1 MPHSEAQAWWADV
14 QHVRE
19 SIERRR
25 AGAADPSAPLDV
37 SDERRFARPATESLP
52 VLDDL
57 DWSSSLSERS
67 GRRFEHAS
75 DHTGESR
82 TSRRGERGG
91 DRHTDGRPFD
101 RDDDPFDFDAE
112 RATLETS
119 RRDRRADQ
127 RPRRE
132 RSATDRRA
140 SERPRG
146 ERPAADRGAAERPR
160 GERPAADRRAAE
172 RPRRDNAGAAAR
184 GPSAYTPEPDPAPAA
199 GAIAL
204 APPRRTVQ
212 ITGRTV
218 AAPSLPRLVEVE
230 RRRPARRPA
239 ERVGPRPD
247 RVALWAVLLGF
258 FLILV
263 AATSSHAAT
272 QPAHVSAPVALHAPA
287 R

>member
-25 AGAADPSAPLDV
+25 AGIADPSSSLDAPE
-37 SDERRFARPATESLP
+37 ERRFARAPAESLP

-57 DWSSSLSERS
+57 DWSSSRSERS
-67 GRRFEHAS
+67 GGRFEHAS
-75 DHTGESR
+75 DHETEARS
-82 TSRRGERGG
+82 SRRGDRDR
-91 DRHTDGRPFD
+91 DRHADGRPFD
-101 RDDDPFDFDAE
+101 RDDEPFDFDAE
-112 RATLETS
+112 RASLETS
-119 RRDRRADQ
+119 RRDRR
-127 RPRRE
+127 
-132 RSATDRRA
+132 
-140 SERPRG
+140 
-146 ERPAADRGAAERPR
+146 AAERPR
-160 GERPAADRRAAE
+160 GERPAADRRAADRPRRERPAADRPAADRPRRE
-172 RPRRDNAGAAAR
+172 RPRPAAA
-184 GPSAYTPEPDPAPAA
+184 PDPTDHAPEQAPAA
-199 GAIAL
+199 GVVAL

-272 QPAHVSAPVALHAPA
+272 QPAHASAPVALHAPA

>member
-1 MPHSEAQAWWADV
+1 MPHSEARAWWADV

-25 AGAADPSAPLDV
+25 AGGAESSAPLDAHPDSPAPLDV
-37 SDERRFARPATESLP
+37 AEERRFTRDASDSLP
-52 VLDDL
+52 LMDDL
-57 DWSSSLSERS
+57 DWAASSPARS
-67 GRRFEHAS
+67 RGRF
-75 DHTGESR
+75 DHSGAGDGR
-82 TSRRGERGG
+82 SRRGTSPARYDAGE
-91 DRHTDGRPFD
+91 PL
-101 RDDDPFDFDAE
+101 DFDAE
-112 RATLETS
+112 RAALEDPPA
-119 RRDRRADQ
+119 RR
-127 RPRRE
+127 
-132 RSATDRRA
+132 S
-140 SERPRG
+140 
-146 ERPAADRGAAERPR
+146 
-160 GERPAADRRAAE
+160 RRAA
-172 RPRRDNAGAAAR
+172 NADGAAA
-184 GPSAYTPEPDPAPAA
+184 T
-199 GAIAL
+199 AIAPL
-204 APPRRTVQ
+204 APPPARRTVQ

-272 QPAHVSAPVALHAPA
+272 HPAHPAHTTAAAVALHASP

>member
-25 AGAADPSAPLDV
+25 AGGAESSAPLGASDSPAPLDV
-37 SDERRFARPATESLP
+37 SEERRFTRHASDSLP
-52 VLDDL
+52 LTDDL
-57 DWSSSLSERS
+57 DWAASSPARS
-67 GRRFEHAS
+67 RGRF
-75 DHTGESR
+75 DHTGAGDGR
-82 TSRRGERGG
+82 SRRGTSPARYDAGE
-91 DRHTDGRPFD
+91 PL
-101 RDDDPFDFDAE
+101 DFDAE
-112 RATLETS
+112 RAALEDPPA
-119 RRDRRADQ
+119 RR
-127 RPRRE
+127 
-132 RSATDRRA
+132 S
-140 SERPRG
+140 
-146 ERPAADRGAAERPR
+146 
-160 GERPAADRRAAE
+160 RRAA
-172 RPRRDNAGAAAR
+172 NADGAAA
-184 GPSAYTPEPDPAPAA
+184 T
-199 GAIAL
+199 AIAPL
-204 APPRRTVQ
+204 APPPARRTVQ

-230 RRRPARRPA
+230 RRRPARRSA

-272 QPAHVSAPVALHAPA
+272 HPAHPAHTTAAAVALHASP